1 MALNYRCSI
10 KKNGYIIFTMP
21 TYLSRMRRIRRFSW
35 SVDSTMPGTTCRGS
49 GRLPWRAIWQ
59 LKTATWRLQELR
71 RGVTIVGVS
80 QLHSIRSCFSLIITT
95 KTATALQLTLF
106 NFREHFSY
114 SRDSESEPFRWKK
127 ICESWTP
134 LLTRWGLFCP
144 FHRSLSNCRLDFAN
158 WFNSWDEQVKNYK
171 SYWIDSVFLTEVLCL
186 GRFHFELE
194 ISQIDFKT
202 LVVISSCRGFGVWG
216 LRFED

>member
-1 MALNYRCSI
+1 
-10 KKNGYIIFTMP
+10 MP

-71 RGVTIVGVS
+71 RGVTIVRVS

-95 KTATALQLTLF
+95 KTATALQFTLF
-106 NFREHFSY
+106 NFRKKFSY
-114 SRDSESEPFRWKK
+114 SRDSESEPFGWKK

-134 LLTRWGLFCP
+134 LLTSWVYLVP
-144 FHRSLSNCRLDFAN
+144 F
-158 WFNSWDEQVKNYK
+158 
-171 SYWIDSVFLTEVLCL
+171 IVLCPIADSISRIGSTL
-186 GRFHFELE
+186 EMSKWRITRATGSILCFSRRFC
-194 ISQIDFKT
+194 
-202 LVVISSCRGFGVWG
+202 VWVGFILNWKF
-216 LRFED
+216 LKSTSKLL